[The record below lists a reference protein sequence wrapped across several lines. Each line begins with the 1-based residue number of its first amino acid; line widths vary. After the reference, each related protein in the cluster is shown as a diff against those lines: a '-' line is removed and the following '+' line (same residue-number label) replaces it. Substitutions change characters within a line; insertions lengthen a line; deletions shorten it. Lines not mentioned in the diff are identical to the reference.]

1 MSLYAR
7 LQDGLMDA
15 VAWFAAN
22 ESTKPALS
30 DLVPVYTDGIAT
42 LTGALSDVLPK
53 AQKAQLASDVE
64 EISALGLEAKMASKI
79 AGLRYLVRGL
89 DVVQIARPAN
99 RPVKEIAKTYFGL
112 SGTLGIDHILTS
124 AQNLPSESDY
134 DRQAI
139 AGIRQTVQRSV
150 RSIAADGVKATLS
163 QARQDQVANI
173 GDELVKITRE
183 ADFSL
188 AKFAVIASQLGVLAK
203 A

>member
-1 MSLYAR
+1 M
-7 LQDGLMDA
+7 
-15 VAWFAAN
+15 F
-22 ESTKPALS
+22 
-30 DLVPVYTDGIAT
+30 
-42 LTGALSDVLPK
+42 DVLPK
-53 AQKAQLASDVE
+53 AQKTQLASDVE
-64 EISALGLEAKMASKI
+64 EISALGLDANNASKI

-112 SGTLGIDHILTS
+112 SGTLGIDHILAS

-163 QARQDQVANI
+163 PARQDQVAHT
-173 GDELVKITRE
+173 GDELVRITRE